1 MIYKKFD
8 IWEEW
13 VLVIVLY
20 ILYVNFVL
28 IRYDVNNIGV
38 GYDGLG
44 LLLFRVVMVLIDFD
58 IVLKNLLRKSFL

>member
-58 IVLKNLLRKSFL
+58 ILLKNLLRKSFL